1 MEQKRCAP
9 PAARARPP
17 TAPLPGEGRASSPRH
32 APLHTCPPARDAG
45 GLCYLW
51 QQWQCPSSCMS
62 PWVRVTVRG
71 TVGVL

>member
-17 TAPLPGEGRASSPRH
+17 PPPPPPGSRGP
-32 APLHTCPPARDAG
+32 PPPPTPPPPPPPARDAG